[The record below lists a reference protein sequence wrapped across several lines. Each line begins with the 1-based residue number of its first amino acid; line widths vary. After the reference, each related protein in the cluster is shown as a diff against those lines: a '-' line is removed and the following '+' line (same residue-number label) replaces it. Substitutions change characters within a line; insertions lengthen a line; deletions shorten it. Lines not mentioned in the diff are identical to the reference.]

1 MTKSVNKIALFAA
14 LNKFVG
20 GRVSLIQSVI
30 DAGYPT
36 VESARPHIM
45 EWVVT
50 KVAKVELETK
60 GTGRVV
66 FVGEGASS
74 ARTVLADINK
84 NLMGTTRRAAQ
95 GGSKKTP
102 IKVSK
107 GVIEAIQAAM
117 VGLTKAEASEAV
129 KQALEGL
136 SFE

>member
-20 GRVSLIQSVI
+20 ARVSLIQSVI

-74 ARTVLADINK
+74 ARTVLADINH
-84 NLMGTTRRAAQ
+84 NLRGETRRTAQ
-95 GGSKKTP
+95 RSNKVVP
-102 IKVSK
+102 VKVSK
-107 GVIEAIQAAM
+107 AVILSIQAAM
-117 VGLTKAEASEAV
+117 AGLTKKQAQEAV
-129 KQALEGL
+129 KQALAGF
-136 SFE
+136 SAK